1 MLKVTPSHDGYPHQE
16 MDLTSIDFEGL
27 NSGTFLP
34 GPMGPQAQDA
44 LPHSSQG
51 VPLEWVPM
59 SDLEEPDYLIK
70 AGGAPN
76 TE

>member
-1 MLKVTPSHDGYPHQE
+1 MLKVTPTHDSYLDQE
-16 MDLTSIDFEGL
+16 MDLTSIDFEGV

-34 GPMGPQAQDA
+34 GPMGSQAQDA

-51 VPLEWVPM
+51 VPLEWFPM
-59 SDLEEPDYLIK
+59 SDLEDPHYLIK